1 MYLCAQIYRVHT
13 YVRRICT
20 CVKEK
25 RKKMAKKTEIET
37 YRQKE
42 DFAQVLQIIEQRRS
56 QAVQAV
62 NQASLLTAWEVGAFV
77 SDRIKN
83 AQWGAK
89 VVQQLAE
96 YIHTQ
101 NPTLKGWSKVTIYR
115 MVKFYETYSA
125 AQFVERAAS
134 LKLINGTEEIVP
146 PEMAQIESKEIVSTR
161 MTQIVSTPLKQKGN
175 NIIVST
181 SLIQMPRFL
190 FKTSWS
196 NHVEIFTRCSTIDQQ
211 IFYILYAEYEHLK
224 FKELERAIKT
234 DAYSRVLSDKKFQ
247 SQMLKAVYPKAEV
260 LLKDG
265 AILDMLGLPRKYK
278 ETKLRKSIIEH
289 MKDFILEM
297 GKDFLYIDQE
307 HQLEVGG
314 QIFRCDLLFYHRAL
328 QCLVAIELK
337 TTKFDPRD
345 LGQLEF
351 YLEALDQ
358 IERRSNENPSIGILM
373 CKDANPE
380 VVRYALNR
388 SMSPTMVSKYE
399 EQLKVGSVLQRSLE
413 EFVGF
418 IEDK

>member
-1 MYLCAQIYRVHT
+1 MS
-13 YVRRICT
+13 
-20 CVKEK
+20 K
-25 RKKMAKKTEIET
+25 EIET

-101 NPTLKGWSKVTIYR
+101 NPTLKGWSRANIYK
-115 MVKFYETYSA
+115 MVKFYETYTSTV
-125 AQFVERAAS
+125 FKGLIER
-134 LKLINGTEEIVP
+134 LKLNKQIVPTLLTQIEDAEIVP
-146 PEMAQIESKEIVSTR
+146 SETAQIVSSEMRQIENGEIVSFEMR
-161 MTQIVSTPLKQKGN
+161 QIPSLLMKTGWTNHQ
-175 NIIVST
+175 II
-181 SLIQMPRFL
+181 L
-190 FKTSWS
+190 
-196 NHVEIFTRCSTIDQQ
+196 NRCSTPEQY
-211 IFYILYAEYEHLK
+211 IFYILYAEYEHLQN
-224 FKELERAIKT
+224 KELERAIKT

-314 QIFRCDLLFYHRAL
+314 QTFRCDLLFYHRAL

-358 IERRSNENPSIGILM
+358 TERRSNENPSIGILM

>member
-1 MYLCAQIYRVHT
+1 MS
-13 YVRRICT
+13 
-20 CVKEK
+20 K
-25 RKKMAKKTEIET
+25 EIEK

-83 AQWGAK
+83 AAWGAK

-96 YIHTQ
+96 YIYTQ
-101 NPTLKGWSKVTIYR
+101 NPTLKGWSARTIYR
-115 MVKFYETYSA
+115 MVQFFETYSA
-125 AQFVERAAS
+125 ISFAERATS
-134 LKLINGTEEIVP
+134 LKLMPAN
-146 PEMAQIESKEIVSTR
+146 KEIMSTPL
-161 MTQIVSTPLKQKGN
+161 TQIGHNIIVSTPL
-175 NIIVST
+175 T
-181 SLIQMPRFL
+181 QMPELLLR
-190 FKTSWS
+190 TSWS
-196 NHVEIFTRCSTIDQQ
+196 NHLAILNRCKTIDQQ

-224 FKELERAIKT
+224 FKELERAIRT

-260 LLKDG
+260 LLKDS

-278 ETKLRKSIIEH
+278 ESKLRKGIIEH

-314 QIFRCDLLFYHRAL
+314 QTFRCDLLFYHRAL

-358 IERRSNENPSIGILM
+358 TERRSNENPSIGILM

-388 SMSPTMVSKYE
+388 SLSPTMVSKYE
-399 EQLKVGSVLQRSLE
+399 EQLKIGSVLQRSLE
-413 EFVGF
+413 EFVNF
-418 IEDK
+418 VEDK

>member
-1 MYLCAQIYRVHT
+1 MS
-13 YVRRICT
+13 
-20 CVKEK
+20 KE
-25 RKKMAKKTEIET
+25 IQT

-101 NPTLKGWSKVTIYR
+101 NPTLKGWSRANIYK
-115 MVKFYETYSA
+115 MVKFYETYTSTA
-125 AQFVERAAS
+125 FKELIGR
-134 LKLINGTEEIVP
+134 LKLNKQIVPTLLTQIEDAEIVP
-146 PEMAQIESKEIVSTR
+146 SETAQIVSSEMRQIENGEIVSFEMR
-161 MTQIVSTPLKQKGN
+161 QIPLLLMKTGWTNHQ
-175 NIIVST
+175 II
-181 SLIQMPRFL
+181 L
-190 FKTSWS
+190 
-196 NHVEIFTRCSTIDQQ
+196 NRCSTPEQY
-211 IFYILYAEYEHLK
+211 IFYILYAEYEHLQN
-224 FKELERAIKT
+224 KELDRAIKT

-278 ETKLRKSIIEH
+278 ETKLRKGIIEH

-314 QIFRCDLLFYHRAL
+314 QTFRCDLLFYHRAL

-358 IERRSNENPSIGILM
+358 TERRSNENPSIGILM

-399 EQLKVGSVLQRSLE
+399 EQIKVGSVLQRSLE
-413 EFVGF
+413 EF
-418 IEDK
+418 IEFLEQ

>member
-1 MYLCAQIYRVHT
+1 MQNEIQT
-13 YVRRICT
+13 YNSG
-20 CVKEK
+20 
-25 RKKMAKKTEIET
+25 
-37 YRQKE
+37 
-42 DFAQVLQIIEQRRS
+42 DFAQVMQIIEQHRS

-62 NQASLLTAWEVGAFV
+62 NHASLLTAWEVGAFV

-89 VVQQLAE
+89 IVQQLAE

-101 NPTLKGWSKVTIYR
+101 NPTLKGWSKITIYR
-115 MVKFYETYSA
+115 MVKFYETYSSV
-125 AQFVERAAS
+125 QFVERATS
-134 LKLINGTEEIVP
+134 LKLISVSEEIVP
-146 PEMAQIESKEIVSTR
+146 PEMAQMEDAEIVSTPL
-161 MTQIVSTPLKQKGN
+161 TQIVSTSLKQTGNNLIVSTPLKQ
-175 NIIVST
+175 
-181 SLIQMPRFL
+181 MPKFL
-190 FKTSWS
+190 LKTSWS

-224 FKELERAIKT
+224 FKELERAIRT
-234 DAYSRVLSDKKFQ
+234 DAYSRVLSDKKYQ
-247 SQMLKAVYPKAEV
+247 SQMLKATYPKAEV
-260 LLKDG
+260 LLKDS
-265 AILDMLGLPRKYK
+265 ALLDMLGLPRKYK
-278 ETKLRKSIIEH
+278 ESKLRKGIIEH

-314 QIFRCDLLFYHRAL
+314 QFFRCDLLFYHRAL

-358 IERRSNENPSIGILM
+358 TERRSNENPSIGILM

-388 SMSPTMVSKYE
+388 SMSPTMVSRYE
-399 EQLKVGSVLQRSLE
+399 EQIKVGSVLQRSLE
-413 EFVGF
+413 EF
-418 IEDK
+418 IEFLGQ

>member
-1 MYLCAQIYRVHT
+1 MDNQSIV
-13 YVRRICT
+13 T
-20 CVKEK
+20 CNSG
-25 RKKMAKKTEIET
+25 
-37 YRQKE
+37 
-42 DFAQVLQIIEQRRS
+42 DFAQVMQIIEQHRT

-62 NQASLLTAWEVGAFV
+62 NHESLLTAWEVGAFV

-101 NPTLKGWSKVTIYR
+101 NPTLKGWSRRTIYK
-115 MVKFYETYSA
+115 MVQFYETYTSVA
-125 AQFVERAAS
+125 FSGLIER
-134 LKLINGTEEIVP
+134 LKLNKQIVPTLSAQIEDAEIVP
-146 PEMAQIESKEIVSTR
+146 FETAQIGHNTIVSFEMAQIPSLLMKTGW
-161 MTQIVSTPLKQKGN
+161 TNHQIILN
-175 NIIVST
+175 
-181 SLIQMPRFL
+181 
-190 FKTSWS
+190 
-196 NHVEIFTRCSTIDQQ
+196 RCSTPEQY
-211 IFYILYAEYEHLK
+211 IFYILYAEYEHLQN
-224 FKELERAIKT
+224 KELERAIKA
-234 DAYSRVLSDKKFQ
+234 DAYSRVLTDKKFQ

-260 LLKDG
+260 LLKDS
-265 AILDMLGLPRKYK
+265 AVLDILGLPRKYK
-278 ETKLRKSIIEH
+278 ENKLRKKIVEH

-314 QIFRCDLLFYHRAL
+314 QTFRCDLLFYHRAL

-358 IERRSNENPSIGILM
+358 TEKRSNENPSIGILM

-388 SMSPTMVSKYE
+388 SMSPTMVAKYE

-418 IEDK
+418 LDEK

>member
-1 MYLCAQIYRVHT
+1 MVEEIQT
-13 YVRRICT
+13 YNP
-20 CVKEK
+20 K
-25 RKKMAKKTEIET
+25 
-37 YRQKE
+37 

-62 NQASLLTAWEVGAFV
+62 NHASLLVAWEVGAFV

-83 AQWGAK
+83 AAWGAK

-101 NPTLKGWSKVTIYR
+101 NPTLKGWSRANIYK
-115 MVKFYETYSA
+115 MVQFYESYTSPA
-125 AQFVERAAS
+125 FIELIKR
-134 LKLINGTEEIVP
+134 LKLNKQLMP
-146 PEMAQIESKEIVSTR
+146 ALSAQIEDAGIVPFETAQTNG
-161 MTQIVSTPLKQKGN
+161 TQIVSFEMRQMKSRQ
-175 NIIVST
+175 IVSFEMRQIP
-181 SLIQMPRFL
+181 SLL
-190 FKTSWS
+190 LKTGWT
-196 NHVEIFTRCSTIDQQ
+196 NHQIILNRCSAPEQY
-211 IFYILYAEYEHLK
+211 IFYILYAEYEHLQN
-224 FKELERAIKT
+224 KELERAIKT

-247 SQMLKAVYPKAEV
+247 SQILKTVYPKAEV

-278 ETKLRKSIIEH
+278 ESKLRKGIIEH

-297 GKDFLYIDQE
+297 GKDFLFIDQE

-314 QIFRCDLLFYHRAL
+314 QTFRCDLLFFHRAL

-388 SMSPTMVSKYE
+388 SLSPTMVSKYE
-399 EQLKVGSVLQRSLE
+399 EQLKIGSVLQRSLE

-418 IEDK
+418 MNDK

>member
-1 MYLCAQIYRVHT
+1 MSQETSIKIYNPG
-13 YVRRICT
+13 
-20 CVKEK
+20 
-25 RKKMAKKTEIET
+25 
-37 YRQKE
+37 
-42 DFAQVLQIIEQRRS
+42 DFAQVMQIIEQHRS

-62 NQASLLTAWEVGAFV
+62 NHASLLTAWEVGAFV

-101 NPTLKGWSKVTIYR
+101 NPTLKGWSRRTIYK
-115 MVKFYETYSA
+115 MVQFYETYTSVAFNGLIERLKLNKQIVPTLSAQIEDAEFVPFEA
-125 AQFVERAAS
+125 AQIGHNA
-134 LKLINGTEEIVP
+134 IVSF
-146 PEMAQIESKEIVSTR
+146 EMAQIPSLLMKTGW
-161 MTQIVSTPLKQKGN
+161 TNHQIILN
-175 NIIVST
+175 
-181 SLIQMPRFL
+181 
-190 FKTSWS
+190 
-196 NHVEIFTRCSTIDQQ
+196 RCSTPEQN
-211 IFYILYAEYEHLK
+211 IFYILYAEYEHLQN
-224 FKELERAIKT
+224 KELERAIKT
-234 DAYSRVLSDKKFQ
+234 DAYSRVLTDKKFQ

-260 LLKDG
+260 LLKDS
-265 AILDMLGLPRKYK
+265 AVLDILGLPRKYK
-278 ETKLRKSIIEH
+278 ENKLRKKIVEH

-314 QIFRCDLLFYHRAL
+314 QTFRCDLLFFHRAL

-337 TTKFDPRD
+337 TTNFDPRD

-358 IERRSNENPSIGILM
+358 TEKRSNENPSIGILM

-388 SMSPTMVSKYE
+388 SMSPTMVAKYE

-418 IEDK
+418 VEDK

>member
-1 MYLCAQIYRVHT
+1 MS
-13 YVRRICT
+13 
-20 CVKEK
+20 K
-25 RKKMAKKTEIET
+25 EIET
-37 YRQKE
+37 YKQKE
-42 DFAQVLQIIEQRRS
+42 DFAQVLQIIELRRS

-62 NQASLLTAWEVGAFV
+62 NQASLLTAWDVGAFV

-101 NPTLKGWSKVTIYR
+101 NPTLKGWSRANIYK
-115 MVKFYETYSA
+115 MVKFYETYTSTA
-125 AQFVERAAS
+125 FKGLIER
-134 LKLINGTEEIVP
+134 LKLNKQIVPTLLTQIEDAEIVP
-146 PEMAQIESKEIVSTR
+146 SETAQIVSSEMRQIENGEIVSFEMR
-161 MTQIVSTPLKQKGN
+161 QIPALLMKTGWTNHQ
-175 NIIVST
+175 II
-181 SLIQMPRFL
+181 L
-190 FKTSWS
+190 
-196 NHVEIFTRCSTIDQQ
+196 NRCSTPEQY
-211 IFYILYAEYEHLK
+211 IFYILYAEYEHLQN
-224 FKELERAIKT
+224 KELERAITT
-234 DAYSRVLSDKKFQ
+234 DAYSRVLSDKKYQ
-247 SQMLKAVYPKAEV
+247 SQMLKTVYPKAEV

-265 AILDMLGLPRKYK
+265 AVLDMLGLPRKYK
-278 ETKLRKSIIEH
+278 ESKLRRGIIEH
-289 MKDFILEM
+289 MKEFILEM

-314 QIFRCDLLFYHRAL
+314 QFFRCDLLFYHRAL

-358 IERRSNENPSIGILM
+358 TERRSNENPSIGILM

-388 SMSPTMVSKYE
+388 SLSPTMVSKYE
-399 EQLKVGSVLQRSLE
+399 EQLKIGSVLQRSLK
-413 EFVGF
+413 EFVEF
-418 IEDK
+418 VKEK

>member
-1 MYLCAQIYRVHT
+1 MAQDLELY
-13 YVRRICT
+13 
-20 CVKEK
+20 K
-25 RKKMAKKTEIET
+25 
-37 YRQKE
+37 QKD

-101 NPTLKGWSKVTIYR
+101 DSTLKGWSRRTIYK
-115 MVKFYETYSA
+115 MVQFYETYTSTA
-125 AQFVERAAS
+125 FNGLVER
-134 LKLINGTEEIVP
+134 LKLN
-146 PEMAQIESKEIVSTR
+146 K
-161 MTQIVSTPLKQKGN
+161 K
-175 NIIVST
+175 IVST
-181 SLIQMPRFL
+181 SLTQINDAEIVSPVVAQMSDANRIVPPVVAQFPQFL
-190 FKTSWS
+190 LKTGWT
-196 NHVEIFTRCSTIDQQ
+196 NHQIILQQCSLPEQYV
-211 IFYILYAEYEHLK
+211 FYILYAEHEKLK
-224 FKELERAIKT
+224 KRELERAIKT
-234 DAYSRVLSDKKFQ
+234 DAYTRVLTDKKYQ
-247 SQMLKAVYPKAEV
+247 SQILQSTYPSAAL
-260 LLKDG
+260 LLKDT
-265 AILDMLGLPRKYK
+265 AVLDMLGLPRKCK
-278 ETKLRKSIIEH
+278 ESKLRNGIIEH

-358 IERRSNENPSIGILM
+358 TERRSNENPSIGILM

-413 EFVGF
+413 EFVSF
-418 IEDK
+418 IDTK

>member
-1 MYLCAQIYRVHT
+1 MHKCCKSLSNVVH
-13 YVRRICT
+13 RRC
-20 CVKEK
+20 
-25 RKKMAKKTEIET
+25 
-37 YRQKE
+37 
-42 DFAQVLQIIEQRRS
+42 RR
-56 QAVQAV
+56 
-62 NQASLLTAWEVGAFV
+62 LIRHRWTAWEVGAFV

-115 MVKFYETYSA
+115 MVNFYETYTSTE
-125 AQFVERAAS
+125 FSRLIERLRLNKQLVS
-134 LKLINGTEEIVP
+134 TLS
-146 PEMAQIESKEIVSTR
+146 AQIDDAEIVSAE
-161 MTQIVSTPLKQKGN
+161 MTQIASKSLKQIQENPIVSFKMTQIPSLLMKTGWTNHQIILRGCSTPEQY
-175 NIIVST
+175 
-181 SLIQMPRFL
+181 
-190 FKTSWS
+190 
-196 NHVEIFTRCSTIDQQ
+196 
-211 IFYILYAEYEHLK
+211 IFYILYAEYEHLQN
-224 FKELERAIKT
+224 KELERAIRT

-265 AILDMLGLPRKYK
+265 AVLDMLGLPRKYK
-278 ETKLRKSIIEH
+278 ESKLRKGIIEH

-358 IERRSNENPSIGILM
+358 TERRSNENPSIGILM

-399 EQLKVGSVLQRSLE
+399 EQLKIGSVLQRSLE
-413 EFVGF
+413 EFVSF
-418 IEDK
+418 VEDK

>member
-1 MYLCAQIYRVHT
+1 MS
-13 YVRRICT
+13 
-20 CVKEK
+20 K
-25 RKKMAKKTEIET
+25 EIET
-37 YRQKE
+37 YNQAN
-42 DFAQVLQIIEQRRS
+42 DFAQVLQIIEQNRS

-62 NQASLLTAWEVGAFV
+62 NHASVLTAWQVGAYV
-77 SDRIKN
+77 SDKIKN
-83 AQWGAK
+83 AAWGSK

-101 NPTLKGWSKVTIYR
+101 NPSLKGWSKVTIYR
-115 MVKFYETYSA
+115 MVNFYETYTSTA
-125 AQFVERAAS
+125 FHALIER
-134 LKLINGTEEIVP
+134 LKLSQQF
-146 PEMAQIESKEIVSTR
+146 MSSLSAQIESEEIVSPQ
-161 MTQIVSTPLKQKGN
+161 MTQLDEKPIMSFEMT
-175 NIIVST
+175 
-181 SLIQMPRFL
+181 QMPSLLMRIGW
-190 FKTSWS
+190 T
-196 NHVEIFTRCSTIDQQ
+196 NHQ
-211 IFYILYAEYEHLK
+211 IILRGCTTPEQYVFYILYAEYEKLQN
-224 FKELERAIKT
+224 KELERAIKT
-234 DAYSRVLSDKKFQ
+234 DAYSRVLSDKKYQ
-247 SQMLKAVYPKAEV
+247 SQMLKATYPQAEV
-260 LLKDG
+260 LLKDH
-265 AILDMLGLPRKYK
+265 AVLDMLGLPRKYK
-278 ETKLRKSIIEH
+278 ESKLRKGIVEH

-358 IERRSNENPSIGILM
+358 TERRSNENPSIGILM

-418 IEDK
+418 IAN